1 MEMEGVLD
9 LSDAISVVTCIAK
22 LQSGYCSLASS
33 TVHVSVFQKID
44 KRSIKIS
51 TWCMKEGRE

>member
-1 MEMEGVLD
+1 MEGVLD
-9 LSDAISVVTCIAK
+9 LSDVISVVTCIAK

-33 TVHVSVFQKID
+33 IGYVSIFQKID

-51 TWCMKEGRE
+51 TWCMKEGRQ